1 MNREIPGYYYDNEK
15 NKYFKI
21 ERTHTAPSSAAWSSD
36 AVKRRKVEH
45 EAQRLAERQAH
56 QVKKHIKRHFVVRD
70 TVTSALLAREIG
82 LPYIAERGRGRVED
96 EDLGAAAWA
105 RGSVAKGNVPFAP
118 SFARER
124 RANMPCFYVSGD
136 DEKTGL
142 GASYATLDEET
153 LVGSYIPTDQNDE
166 IHFSREAP
174 SSSGRTLSF
183 RTEAVRCPQMS
194 SIKYHQP
201 SHTILLTSRE
211 PDNACGIYF
220 FSPRLSNHR
229 DPNCPKWLLGESI
242 LYQRVAVPRE
252 GRGEWMVHNSTPAP
266 SSSGLI
272 CVASSNRGLLSMHSE
287 GSVSVVAP
295 RAVQNGTQLPQET
308 FAQDFQEGNHNVV
321 FTGGRQPRLWI
332 TDLRAPEPQWSFAN
346 HASSISHIKSVNPHQ
361 VLASGLKSSMAL
373 YDVRYLKSDPRGT
386 KPLLYFNGHRNEA
399 HFHIGWDVSPELNV
413 VAAAQDNGTVKL
425 FSLKSGCQLRC
436 TAAETIH
443 VDSPVKAL
451 MFQRMPRE
459 RMPSLFVGEGPLLR
473 KFSFGTREWGDE
485 A

>member
-15 NKYFKI
+15 KKYFKI
-21 ERTHTAPSSAAWSSD
+21 EKTHTAPSSAAWSSD

-45 EAQRLAERQAH
+45 EAQKLAERQAH
-56 QVKKHIKRHFVVRD
+56 QVKKHIKRHFVARD
-70 TVTSALLAREIG
+70 TVSSALLTREIG
-82 LPYIAERGRGRVED
+82 LPYVAESGRGTVED

-105 RGSVAKGNVPFAP
+105 RGLVAKGNIPFAP

-124 RANMPCFYVSGD
+124 HANMPCFYVSGE

-153 LVGSYIPTDQNDE
+153 LVGSYIPTDENDE
-166 IHFSREAP
+166 LVFEA
-174 SSSGRTLSF
+174 GW
-183 RTEAVRCPQMS
+183 
-194 SIKYHQP
+194 
-201 SHTILLTSRE
+201 
-211 PDNACGIYF
+211 
-220 FSPRLSNHR
+220 
-229 DPNCPKWLLGESI
+229 DPNCPQWLLGESI
-242 LYQRVAVPRE
+242 LYQRVAVPHE

-266 SSSGLI
+266 PSSDLI
-272 CVASSNRGLLSMHSE
+272 CVASSNRGLLKMHSE

-295 RAVQNGTQLPQET
+295 RTAQNGIQLPQEA

-361 VLASGLKSSMAL
+361 VLASGLKSSTAL
-373 YDVRYLKSDPRGT
+373 YDVRYLSSDPLGT
-386 KPLLYFNGHRNEA
+386 KPMLHFNGHRNEA
-399 HFHIGWDVSPELNV
+399 HFHIGWDVSPELKV

-425 FSLKSGCQLRC
+425 FSLRSGRKLRC
-436 TAAETIH
+436 PAVELIH
-443 VDSPVKAL
+443 TDTPVKAL

-473 KFSFGTREWGDE
+473 KFSFGTLKWDDE

>member
-1 MNREIPGYYYDNEK
+1 MNCEIPGYYYDNEK
-15 NKYFKI
+15 KKYFKI
-21 ERTHTAPSSAAWSSD
+21 EKTHTAPSSAAWSSD

-45 EAQRLAERQAH
+45 EAQKLAERQAH
-56 QVKKHIKRHFVVRD
+56 QVKKHIKRHFVARD
-70 TVTSALLAREIG
+70 TVSSALLTREIG
-82 LPYIAERGRGRVED
+82 LPYVAESGRGRVED

-105 RGSVAKGNVPFAP
+105 RGLVAKGNVPFAP

-153 LVGSYIPTDQNDE
+153 LVGSYIPTDENDQ

-183 RTEAVRCPQMS
+183 RTEANPADS
-194 SIKYHQP
+194 E
-201 SHTILLTSRE
+201 T
-211 PDNACGIYF
+211 A
-220 FSPRLSNHR
+220 
-229 DPNCPKWLLGESI
+229 I
-242 LYQRVAVPRE
+242 LYQRVAVPHE

-266 SSSGLI
+266 PSSGLI
-272 CVASSNRGLLSMHSE
+272 CVASSNRGLLRMHSE

-295 RAVQNGTQLPQET
+295 RAAQNGIQLPQET

-321 FTGGRQPRLWI
+321 FAGGRQPRLWI

-361 VLASGLKSSMAL
+361 VLASGLRSSMAL
-373 YDVRYLKSDPRGT
+373 YDVRYLSSEPRGT
-386 KPLLYFNGHRNEA
+386 KPLLYFHGHCNEA

-425 FSLKSGCQLRC
+425 FSLRSGRQLRC
-436 TAAETIH
+436 PAVETIH
-443 VDSPVKAL
+443 VDTPIKAL

-473 KFSFGTREWGDE
+473 KFSFGIRERDDE
-485 A
+485 T

>member
-15 NKYFKI
+15 KKYFKI
-21 ERTHTAPSSAAWSSD
+21 EKTHTAPSSAAWSSD

-45 EAQRLAERQAH
+45 EAQRLAERQAY

-70 TVTSALLAREIG
+70 TVTSALLTREIG

-96 EDLGAAAWA
+96 EDLVAAAWA

-142 GASYATLDEET
+142 GASYAKFISHEKH
-153 LVGSYIPTDQNDE
+153 LVLLAEP
-166 IHFSREAP
+166 
-174 SSSGRTLSF
+174 
-183 RTEAVRCPQMS
+183 
-194 SIKYHQP
+194 YHSVQ
-201 SHTILLTSRE
+201 R
-211 PDNACGIYF
+211 
-220 FSPRLSNHR
+220 R
-229 DPNCPKWLLGESI
+229 DLNCPKWLLGESI
-242 LYQRVAVPRE
+242 LYQRVAVPHE

-295 RAVQNGTQLPQET
+295 RGAQNGTQLPQET

-373 YDVRYLKSDPRGT
+373 YDVRYLTSDPRGT
-386 KPLLYFNGHRNEA
+386 KPLLYFVGHRNEA

-413 VAAAQDNGTVKL
+413 VAAAQDNGTMKL
-425 FSLKSGCQLRC
+425 FSLRSGRQLRC
-436 TAAETIH
+436 PAVEAIH
-443 VDSPVKAL
+443 LDTPIKAL
-451 MFQRMPRE
+451 MFQRMPTE
-459 RMPSLFVGEGPLLR
+459 RMPSLFIGEGPLLR
-473 KFSFGTREWGDE
+473 KFSFGRTDFEDE
-485 A
+485 S

>member
-1 MNREIPGYYYDNEK
+1 MNREIPGYYYGTKFWQTTEVRVLTYILADNEK
-15 NKYFKI
+15 KKYFKI
-21 ERTHTAPSSAAWSSD
+21 EKTHTAPSSAAWSSD

-45 EAQRLAERQAH
+45 EAQKLAERQAH
-56 QVKKHIKRHFVVRD
+56 QVKKHIKRHFVARD
-70 TVTSALLAREIG
+70 TVSSALLTREIG
-82 LPYIAERGRGRVED
+82 LPYVAESGRGRVED
-96 EDLGAAAWA
+96 EDLGAAGWA
-105 RGSVAKGNVPFAP
+105 RGLVAKGNIPFAP

-124 RANMPCFYVSGD
+124 HANMPCFYVSGE

-142 GASYATLDEET
+142 GASYAT
-153 LVGSYIPTDQNDE
+153 
-166 IHFSREAP
+166 
-174 SSSGRTLSF
+174 
-183 RTEAVRCPQMS
+183 
-194 SIKYHQP
+194 
-201 SHTILLTSRE
+201 
-211 PDNACGIYF
+211 
-220 FSPRLSNHR
+220 
-229 DPNCPKWLLGESI
+229 I
-242 LYQRVAVPRE
+242 LYQRVAVPHE

-266 SSSGLI
+266 PSSDLI
-272 CVASSNRGLLSMHSE
+272 CVASSNRGLLKMHSE

-295 RAVQNGTQLPQET
+295 RTAQNGIQLPQEA

-373 YDVRYLKSDPRGT
+373 YDVRYLSSDPLGT
-386 KPLLYFNGHRNEA
+386 KPMLHFNGHRNEA
-399 HFHIGWDVSPELNV
+399 HFHIGWDVSPELKV

-425 FSLKSGCQLRC
+425 FSLRSGRKLRC
-436 TAAETIH
+436 PAVELIH
-443 VDSPVKAL
+443 TDTPVKAL

-473 KFSFGTREWGDE
+473 KFSFGTLKWDDE

>member
-1 MNREIPGYYYDNEK
+1 MNREIPGYYYDNERK
-15 NKYFKI
+15 KYFKI
-21 ERTHTAPSSAAWSSD
+21 EKTHTAPSSAAWSSD

-70 TVTSALLAREIG
+70 TVTSALLTREIS

-166 IHFSREAP
+166 
-174 SSSGRTLSF
+174 LNSF
-183 RTEAVRCPQMS
+183 
-194 SIKYHQP
+194 
-201 SHTILLTSRE
+201 LTRSTQ
-211 PDNACGIYF
+211 F
-220 FSPRLSNHR
+220 FWQNPIFPYR
-229 DPNCPKWLLGESI
+229 GAI
-242 LYQRVAVPRE
+242 LYQRVAVPHE
-252 GRGEWMVHNSTPAP
+252 GRGEWIVHNSTPAP

-361 VLASGLKSSMAL
+361 VLASGLRSSMAL
-373 YDVRYLKSDPRGT
+373 YDVRYLTSDPRGA
-386 KPLLYFNGHRNEA
+386 KPLLHFDGHRNEA

-473 KFSFGTREWGDE
+473 KFSFGIREWGDE

>member
-15 NKYFKI
+15 KKYFKI
-21 ERTHTAPSSAAWSSD
+21 EKTHTAPSSAAWSSD

-45 EAQRLAERQAH
+45 EAQKLAERQAH
-56 QVKKHIKRHFVVRD
+56 QVKKHIKRHFVARD
-70 TVTSALLAREIG
+70 TVSSALLTREIG
-82 LPYIAERGRGRVED
+82 LPYVAESGRGTVED

-105 RGSVAKGNVPFAP
+105 RGLVAKGNIPFAP

-124 RANMPCFYVSGD
+124 HANMPCFYVSGE

-153 LVGSYIPTDQNDE
+153 LVGSYIPTDENDE
-166 IHFSREAP
+166 LNPLLKRS
-174 SSSGRTLSF
+174 TQLF
-183 RTEAVRCPQMS
+183 RQNPFIPYRSA
-194 SIKYHQP
+194 
-201 SHTILLTSRE
+201 
-211 PDNACGIYF
+211 
-220 FSPRLSNHR
+220 
-229 DPNCPKWLLGESI
+229 I
-242 LYQRVAVPRE
+242 LYQRVAVPHE

-266 SSSGLI
+266 PSSDLI
-272 CVASSNRGLLSMHSE
+272 CVASSNRGLLKMHSE

-295 RAVQNGTQLPQET
+295 RTAQNGIQLPQEA

-361 VLASGLKSSMAL
+361 VLASGLKSSTAL
-373 YDVRYLKSDPRGT
+373 YDVRYLSSDPLGT
-386 KPLLYFNGHRNEA
+386 KPMLHFNGHRNEA
-399 HFHIGWDVSPELNV
+399 HFHIGWDVSPELKV

-425 FSLKSGCQLRC
+425 FSLRSGRKLRC
-436 TAAETIH
+436 PAVELIH
-443 VDSPVKAL
+443 TDTPVKAL

-473 KFSFGTREWGDE
+473 KFSFGTLKWDDE

>member
-1 MNREIPGYYYDNEK
+1 MVQNSGKQLKFVYLLAFLADNEK
-15 NKYFKI
+15 KKYFKI

-45 EAQRLAERQAH
+45 EAQKLAERQAH
-56 QVKKHIKRHFVVRD
+56 QVKKHIKRHFVARD
-70 TVTSALLAREIG
+70 TVTSALLTREIG
-82 LPYIAERGRGRVED
+82 LPYVAERGRGRVED

-153 LVGSYIPTDQNDE
+153 LVGSYIPTDENDE
-166 IHFSREAP
+166 LVFEA
-174 SSSGRTLSF
+174 
-183 RTEAVRCPQMS
+183 
-194 SIKYHQP
+194 
-201 SHTILLTSRE
+201 
-211 PDNACGIYF
+211 F
-220 FSPRLSNHR
+220 FWQNPVTPYR
-229 DPNCPKWLLGESI
+229 GAI
-242 LYQRVAVPRE
+242 LYQRVAVPNE

-266 SSSGLI
+266 SSSDLI
-272 CVASSNRGLLSMHSE
+272 CVASSNRGLLRMHSE

-295 RAVQNGTQLPQET
+295 RAAQNGLQLPQET

-321 FTGGRQPRLWI
+321 FAGGRQPRLWI

-346 HASSISHIKSVNPHQ
+346 HASSISHIKSVNTNQ

-373 YDVRYLKSDPRGT
+373 YDVRYLTSDPRGT

-413 VAAAQDNGTVKL
+413 VAAAQDNGTMKL

-436 TAAETIH
+436 SAVEAIQLDTPI
-443 VDSPVKAL
+443 KAL
-451 MFQRMPRE
+451 MFQRMPTE
-459 RMPSLFVGEGPLLR
+459 RMPSLFIGEGPLLR
-473 KFSFGTREWGDE
+473 KFSFGRTDFEDE
-485 A
+485 S

>member
-15 NKYFKI
+15 KKYFKI

-45 EAQRLAERQAH
+45 EAQKLAERQAH
-56 QVKKHIKRHFVVRD
+56 QVKKHIKRHFVAKD
-70 TVTSALLAREIG
+70 TVTSALLTREIG
-82 LPYIAERGRGRVED
+82 LPYVTERGRGRVED

-153 LVGSYIPTDQNDE
+153 LVGSYIPTDDNDE
-166 IHFSREAP
+166 
-174 SSSGRTLSF
+174 LNSF
-183 RTEAVRCPQMS
+183 
-194 SIKYHQP
+194 
-201 SHTILLTSRE
+201 LTRSTQ
-211 PDNACGIYF
+211 F
-220 FSPRLSNHR
+220 FWQNPIFPYR
-229 DPNCPKWLLGESI
+229 GAI
-242 LYQRVAVPRE
+242 LYQRVAVPHE
-252 GRGEWMVHNSTPAP
+252 GRGVWMVHNSTPAP

-295 RAVQNGTQLPQET
+295 RAAQNGTQIPQET

-346 HASSISHIKSVNPHQ
+346 HASSISHIKSVNTNQ

-373 YDVRYLKSDPRGT
+373 YDVRYLTSDPRGT

-425 FSLKSGCQLRC
+425 FSLRSGRGLPCPAVQS
-436 TAAETIH
+436 IH
-443 VDSPVKAL
+443 TDTPIKAL
-451 MFQRMPRE
+451 VFQRMPRE
-459 RMPSLFVGEGPLLR
+459 KASSLFIGEGPLLR
-473 KFSFGTREWGDE
+473 KFSFGTMAGEDE